1 MAGESARE
9 RRRSAV
15 AVRRQR
21 CKRIPLSSES
31 GSQDSDRHVKT
42 CTLHAVKYAG
52 GRLDLPGWQG
62 LLGKAAGGCWKHSGR
77 VGERA
82 VAGPLQFLRKESF
95 ATLRPEARPLQLLQ
109 TLTRCH
115 RHCVA
120 LIAARPS
127 CRANIFNYSYIN
139 RCKHAGY
146 FCAEPLP
153 GPPGPPSVSGSHLM

>member
-1 MAGESARE
+1 M
-9 RRRSAV
+9 
-15 AVRRQR
+15 RRQR

-95 ATLRPEARPLQLLQ
+95 AT
-109 TLTRCH
+109 
-115 RHCVA
+115 
-120 LIAARPS
+120 
-127 CRANIFNYSYIN
+127 
-139 RCKHAGY
+139 
-146 FCAEPLP
+146 
-153 GPPGPPSVSGSHLM
+153 